1 MNAIMELRAAIEE
14 ARLRRKAGGGVVAA
28 FVGAGGKTTA
38 IFALARLAADE
49 GLSVAVTTTTR
60 IYDPRDEVGRPFD
73 GVVVEPLLGQAEASG
88 TGLPE
93 AAAPRPGGIL
103 VLASGRDEK
112 EGKLIGIDPSR
123 CPDLA
128 AAFDLVL
135 VEADGS
141 RGLPVKAPAGHEPVL
156 PAGAGLV
163 FGFIGLDCL
172 GKPASTEVIHRLDR
186 FLSVTGADPGSTI
199 APAHLGRLAGHPEGL
214 FKSAPAGALR
224 VVVLNKADS
233 VSPELAERAREAV
246 AASGAASRVI
256 LASLGRQAVP
266 H

>member
-1 MNAIMELRAAIEE
+1 MKAIMELRAAIEE
-14 ARLRRKAGGGVVAA
+14 ARLRRGGLRGVVAA
-28 FVGAGGKTTA
+28 LVGAGGKTTA
-38 IFALARLAADE
+38 MFALARLAADE

-73 GVVVEPLLGQAEASG
+73 GVVVEPLLGRAEASG
-88 TGLPE
+88 AGLPE

-112 EGKLIGIDPSR
+112 EGKLVGLDPSR
-123 CPDLA
+123 CAGLA
-128 AAFDLVL
+128 GAFDLVL

-156 PAGAGLV
+156 PGEADLV
-163 FGFIGLDCL
+163 LGFIGLDCL
-172 GKPASTEVIHRLDR
+172 GRPATAAVVHRLDR
-186 FLSVTGADPGSTI
+186 FLAVSGAEAGSPI

-224 VVVLNKADS
+224 VAVLNKADS
-233 VSPELAERAREAV
+233 VAWALAEGAREAV

-256 LASLGRQAVP
+256 LAALGGPSVP
-266 H
+266 Q